1 MTEEEPFSVS
11 NVYWYNEYTVDS
23 ENPPTCTPAIY
34 RYYSILNVSKYPDSN
49 VKQMIRNYVKENNI
63 EGLHRLDPYGIC
75 LRY

>member
-23 ENPPTCTPAIY
+23 ENPTTCTPAIY
-34 RYYSILNVSKYPDSN
+34 RYYSILTVSKYPDSN

-63 EGLHRLDPYGIC
+63 EGLHRLDPSGIC
-75 LRY
+75 LRH